1 MLTNESRQSKQK
13 QGEEMSWVQSI
24 RTKIIFMVFL
34 CMVILVAIST
44 MLSVN
49 GMRGNYRNITKNY
62 MYDLAVY
69 AGKGILG
76 DGQMNET
83 KFEMLEKITVQG
95 IDSSYAYVVSKD
107 GTMLFHPTTDKIG
120 KPVENEVV
128 KGVTDDLKTG
138 KIPEPEVVEY
148 EFKGSMKYASYYVTP
163 DGNYILVISCDEK
176 EMMLPIKNYET
187 RSIVISVVLI
197 LIGLLCAF
205 LLATNI
211 INPFKQL
218 SVVIHKVG
226 NLNFVKDEK
235 QDKLNKRMDETGYM
249 SRAIDTMQQDLG
261 KVVKN
266 LLEESKELYEASEHL
281 GKDAYETTIQISQ
294 IDTAVSEI
302 ADGATSQAN
311 KTEEAISNVVVI
323 GNMIQET
330 TKKISEL
337 EKNIQD
343 MKNASNHAGDT
354 LGELGGINA
363 QAKDAIE
370 TIYKQTNMTNQSTI
384 KIKEA
389 TALIASIA
397 EETNLLS
404 LNASIEA
411 ARAGENGRG
420 FAVVA
425 TQIQKLAEQSNETA
439 SHIDEIVSELIK
451 NSQEAVETMGQ
462 VKVVINKQSQNV
474 EFTEE
479 IFKTVKEKV
488 NDSMKEIDSIVDSTN
503 NMDKSRITVVD
514 TVQDLS
520 AIAEEN
526 AASTE
531 ETFASVSQV
540 KDIIENVADNAEH
553 LRQIAENLD
562 KEIKQFKIS

>member
-1 MLTNESRQSKQK
+1 MLTKEKKQEK
-13 QGEEMSWVQSI
+13 KIPWFRSI
-24 RTKIIFMVFL
+24 RTRIIFMVFL
-34 CMVILVAIST
+34 CMAILVGIS
-44 MLSVN
+44 MQVSVS
-49 GMRGNYRNITKNY
+49 GMKDNYSKIAKNY
-62 MYDLAVY
+62 MHDLAVY
-69 AGKGILG
+69 AGNGILG
-76 DGQMNET
+76 DGLMDET
-83 KFEMLEKITVQG
+83 KFEALAKVSVQG
-95 IDSSYAYVVSKD
+95 IESSYAYVVSKD
-107 GTMLFHPTTDKIG
+107 GMMLYHPTADKIG

-128 KGVTDDLKTG
+128 KGVTETLNTG

-148 EFKGSMKYASYYVTP
+148 EFNGSTKYAGYFVTP
-163 DGNYILVISCDEK
+163 DGNYILVISCDED
-176 EMMLPIKNYET
+176 EMMSPITDYT
-187 RSIVISVVLI
+187 MRSSVLSVILTVI
-197 LIGLLCAF
+197 GLIGAF

-211 INPFKQL
+211 IQPFKQL
-218 SVVIHKVG
+218 GGVIRKVG
-226 NLNFVKDEK
+226 ELNFVKDEK

-249 SRAIDTMQQDLG
+249 SRAIDAMQQDLG
-261 KVVKN
+261 KVVQK
-266 LLEESKELYEASEHL
+266 LLKESKELYDTSEHL

-302 ADGATSQAN
+302 AEGATSQAN
-311 KTEEAISNVVVI
+311 KTEETISNVMVI

-330 TKKISEL
+330 TKKITEL

-343 MKNASNHAGDT
+343 MKNASNHAGKT
-354 LGELGGINA
+354 LGELGEIND
-363 QAKDAIE
+363 QSKDAIE
-370 TIYKQTNMTNQSTI
+370 TIYKQTNVTNQSTI

-425 TQIQKLAEQSNETA
+425 MQIQKLAEQSNETA
-439 SHIDEIVSELIK
+439 SRIDEIVSELLK
-451 NSQEAVETMGQ
+451 NSQEAVKTMDE
-462 VKVVINKQSQNV
+462 VKVVMNKQSENV
-474 EFTEE
+474 EYTGK
-479 IFKTVKEKV
+479 IFKTVEEKV
-488 NDSMKEIDSIVDSTN
+488 TDSMKGIDSIVDFTKS
-503 NMDKSRITVVD
+503 MDESRVTVVD

-520 AIAEEN
+520 AIAEQN

-540 KDIIENVADNAEH
+540 KDIIENVSDNAEH
-553 LRQIAENLD
+553 LRKIAENLD

>member
-1 MLTNESRQSKQK
+1 MVTNESEQSKKK
-13 QGEEMSWVQSI
+13 QGEKMPWIQSI

-44 MLSVN
+44 TLSVT
-49 GMRGNYRNITKNY
+49 GMRGNYKNIAKNY

-76 DGQMNET
+76 DGQMDEA

-107 GTMLFHPTTDKIG
+107 GTMLFHPTADKIG

-128 KGVTDDLKTG
+128 KGVTEVLKTG
-138 KIPEPEVVEY
+138 KIPEPEVVGY

-176 EMMLPIKNYET
+176 EMMAPIQNYET
-187 RSIVISVVLI
+187 RSFVISVVLT

-218 SVVIHKVG
+218 SVIIHKVG

-235 QDKLNKRMDETGYM
+235 QDKLNKRQDETGYM
-249 SRAIDTMQQDLG
+249 SRAIDSMQQDLG

-281 GKDAYETTIQISQ
+281 GKDAYETTVQISQ

-302 ADGATSQAN
+302 AEGATSQAA
-311 KTEEAISNVVVI
+311 KTEEAITNVVVI
-323 GNMIQET
+323 GDMIQET
-330 TKKISEL
+330 TKKITEL
-337 EKNIQD
+337 ERNIQD

-354 LGELGGINA
+354 LGELGEIND

-451 NSQEAVETMGQ
+451 NSQEAVETMDQ
-462 VKVVINKQSQNV
+462 VKVVIDKQSQNV
-474 EFTEE
+474 EFTGE
-479 IFKTVKEKV
+479 IFKTVEDKV

-503 NMDKSRITVVD
+503 NMDKSRVTVVD

-540 KDIIENVADNAEH
+540 KEIIENVADNAEH